1 MATVIKSMSDLTKI
15 IKSRMVKAMELTRDD
30 IFKVILQ
37 KVFDYYEEPVFRT
50 KRNPN
55 PSEPEYYQRGHA
67 DRNLMDSL
75 TASNVK
81 KNGDNYE
88 FTVGWDKDYLTFRY
102 PTGFGNSLYNG
113 ITGLQ
118 VLQALDSGTHGYTVH
133 GSHKYLQEAIMEL
146 GGQEGIKKIFKKNLK
161 KCGLNVK

>member
-1 MATVIKSMSDLTKI
+1 MATIIRSMSNLTRI
-15 IKSRMVKAMELTRDD
+15 IELRMIKAMELTRDD
-30 IFKVILQ
+30 IFKVVSQ
-37 KVFDYYEEPVFRT
+37 KVFDYYEEPVFGT
-50 KRNPN
+50 KRNSD

-67 DRNLMDSL
+67 GRSLMDSL

-88 FTVGWDKDYLTFRY
+88 FTVGWDRDYLTFRY
-102 PTGFGNSLYNG
+102 PTGFGNSAYNG

-118 VLQALDSGTHGYTVH
+118 VLQAFDSGTHGYIVH
-133 GSHKYLQEAIMEL
+133 GSHKYFQEAIMEL
-146 GGQEGIKKIFKKNLK
+146 GGQEGIKKKFKKNLK